1 VPNVT
6 QDELE
11 RELHSL
17 REQITHL
24 QQQQERQKK
33 HWFRW
38 GLVAGG
44 IGVALAIFSA
54 IVIVMAGGSPSP
66 TIAALQ
72 VAGLQLIVL
81 SAL

>member
-1 VPNVT
+1 VT

-17 REQITHL
+17 REQITQL

-44 IGVALAIFSA
+44 IDVALAIFSA
-54 IVIVMAGGSPSP
+54 IVIVIADGSPSP